1 VTTATILTDNR
12 QPAREMR
19 RQQAGIEQRIAHVQR
34 SIDTLAK
41 AGLSWTRGFYNLQDK
56 LADLQIQAHAAEV
69 EMTADEIGASVAR
82 SVGMTF
88 DPADD
93 MEF

>member
-1 VTTATILTDNR
+1 MTNYEINMNN
-12 QPAREMR
+12 QPAREMS
-19 RQQAGIEQRIAHVQR
+19 RQQASIEQRIAHIQH

-69 EMTADEIGASVAR
+69 EANAGRAS
-82 SVGMTF
+82 
-88 DPADD
+88 
-93 MEF
+93 

>member
-1 VTTATILTDNR
+1 MNTTDINLLTQDYR
-12 QPAREMR
+12 TSAR
-19 RQQAGIEQRIAHVQR
+19 RQQASIEARIAHIQH

-69 EMTADEIGASVAR
+69 ELNAER
-82 SVGMTF
+82 SK
-88 DPADD
+88 
-93 MEF
+93 